1 MNNLLYGNQQAE
13 KIGPQVEEKVRKET
27 GSASPVAYSVES
39 GEAGSTSAGSVLG
52 DVARGL
58 FGGKTN
64 TLFTLVFDIAT
75 PRAAQLRT
83 TVIRQGVGAYVGS
96 LLYSTRLSKPVKSE
110 VSLEPPKTFGSSKF
124 IGDADAG
131 AKLNAKGDIAKRVG
145 KFARTKTEMGSITVE
160 MARLFKI
167 VPQDAGS
174 LLIVNTLP
182 RMTSMGMD
190 AAIDAKD
197 FFEIAA
203 MIEAAL

>member
-1 MNNLLYGNQQAE
+1 MNNLLYANQQAE

-27 GSASPVAYSVES
+27 GSTSPVAYTIES
-39 GEAGSTSAGSVLG
+39 GEAGSTTVGLVLG

-64 TLFTLVFDIAT
+64 TLFTLVFNIAT
-75 PRAAQLRT
+75 PRAAQLRA

-96 LLYSTRLSKPVKSE
+96 LLYSTTLSKTVKSE
-110 VSLEPPKTFGSSKF
+110 VSLEPPKTFGSPKF
-124 IGDADAG
+124 IGDADAIT
-131 AKLNAKGDIAKRVG
+131 KLNAKDDIAKRVG

-167 VPQDAGS
+167 VPQDSGS

-190 AAIDAKD
+190 AAIDAKE

>member
-27 GSASPVAYSVES
+27 GSTSPVAYTVES
-39 GEAGSTSAGSVLG
+39 GEAGTTTVSSVLG

-64 TLFTLVFDIAT
+64 TLFTLVFDITT
-75 PRAAQLRT
+75 PRAVQLRA

-96 LLYSTRLSKPVKSE
+96 LLYSTKLSKLVKSE
-110 VSLEPPKTFGSSKF
+110 VSLEMPKTFGSSKF
-124 IGDADAG
+124 IGDADAS
-131 AKLNAKGDIAKRVG
+131 AKLNAKGDIAKRAG

-190 AAIDAKD
+190 AAIDAKE

>member
-1 MNNLLYGNQQAE
+1 MNNLLYANQQAE
-13 KIGPQVEEKVRKET
+13 KIGPQIEEKVRKET
-27 GSASPVAYSVES
+27 GSTSPVAYMIES
-39 GEAGSTSAGSVLG
+39 GEAGSTTVGSVLG
-52 DVARGL
+52 DIARGL

-75 PRAAQLRT
+75 PRAAQLRA

-96 LLYSTRLSKPVKSE
+96 LLYSTTLSKTVKSE
-110 VSLEPPKTFGSSKF
+110 VSLEPPKTFGSPKF
-124 IGDADAG
+124 IGDADAIT
-131 AKLNAKGDIAKRVG
+131 KLNAKGDIAKRVG

-167 VPQDAGS
+167 VPQDSGS

-182 RMTSMGMD
+182 RMTAMGMD
-190 AAIDAKD
+190 AAIDAKE

>member
-1 MNNLLYGNQQAE
+1 MNNLLYANQQAE

-27 GSASPVAYSVES
+27 GSTSPVAYTIES
-39 GEAGSTSAGSVLG
+39 GEAGSTTVGLVLG

-75 PRAAQLRT
+75 PRAAQLRA
-83 TVIRQGVGAYVGS
+83 TVIRQGVGAYIGS
-96 LLYSTRLSKPVKSE
+96 LLYSTQLSKTVKSE
-110 VSLEPPKTFGSSKF
+110 VSLEPPKTFGLSKF
-124 IGDADAG
+124 IGDADTIT
-131 AKLNAKGDIAKRVG
+131 KLNAKGDIAKRIG

-167 VPQDAGS
+167 VPQDSGS

-182 RMTSMGMD
+182 RMTAMGMD
-190 AAIDAKD
+190 AAIDAKE

>member
-1 MNNLLYGNQQAE
+1 MNNLIYGNQHAE

-27 GSASPVAYSVES
+27 GSTSPVAYTIES
-39 GEAGSTSAGSVLG
+39 GEAGSTTVGSVLG

-58 FGGKTN
+58 FGGKMN

-75 PRAAQLRT
+75 PRAAQLRA

-96 LLYSTRLSKPVKSE
+96 LLYSTKLSKTVKSE

-124 IGDADAG
+124 IGDADTIM
-131 AKLNAKGDIAKRVG
+131 KLNAKGDIAKRVG

-160 MARLFKI
+160 MVRLFKI
-167 VPQDAGS
+167 VPQDSGS

-190 AAIDAKD
+190 AAIDAKE

>member
-27 GSASPVAYSVES
+27 NSTAPVAYTVES
-39 GEAGSTSAGSVLG
+39 GEVGSTTVGSVFG

-64 TLFTLVFDIAT
+64 TLFTLVFDITT
-75 PRAAQLRT
+75 PRAVQLRA

-96 LLYSTRLSKPVKSE
+96 LLYSAKLSKPVKNE

-124 IGDADAG
+124 IGDADAS
-131 AKLNAKGDIAKRVG
+131 AKLNAKGDIAKRAG

-167 VPQDAGS
+167 VPQDSGS